1 MNYFQDYPYPIH
13 EVATILLFI
22 IPAGILLFLYISMAI
37 TLAKSMRGVGA
48 PGSVHGHEQLNSSRK
63 QIIQMLGND
72 FCL

>member
-1 MNYFQDYPYPIH
+1 
-13 EVATILLFI
+13 
-22 IPAGILLFLYISMAI
+22 MAI